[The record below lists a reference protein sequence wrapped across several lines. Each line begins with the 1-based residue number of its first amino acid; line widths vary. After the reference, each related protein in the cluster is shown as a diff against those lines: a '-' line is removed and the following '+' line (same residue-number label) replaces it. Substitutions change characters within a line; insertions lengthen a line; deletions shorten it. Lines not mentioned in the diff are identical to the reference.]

1 MPAMK
6 NISVVTTIALC
17 LLSCALVQAE
27 DTVVSVRAIGPGEP
41 LKAGNPSVLTVEL
54 DIADHYH
61 INSDKPLED
70 FLIPT
75 TLELEPHPGIAFGE
89 TVFPPAEIKNFRFS
103 DSPMAVFEGMVK
115 IAVEMMPAS
124 GAASGN
130 TEIRGKVRYQACDN
144 TTCLPPVRQPFSLTV
159 SVENPGV
166 FPFSSKTAPISPQIG
181 KPAEAEAVSP
191 PSESMKGETASPK
204 YAGLGEQGLF
214 VTFLLVFVGGLAL
227 NLTPCVY
234 PMIPITITYFG
245 GQAQG
250 KKGSI
255 VLHALLYVIG
265 MAVTYSIL
273 GVAAATTGGL
283 FGAAYQYPPVLIAF
297 SFIMI
302 LLALSMFDVYEL
314 RMPASLNRLASGSQ
328 KGFGGTFLMGLTV
341 GIIAAPCIGPF
352 VLGLLSYVGN
362 RGNVVLGFALFFIL
376 ALGLGVPFLVLGVF
390 SGSIHKLPRSG
401 AWMVW
406 VRKIFG
412 FILLAMA
419 VYFLKNLLPGL
430 LAYHLT
436 LALIMLLAGIYLA
449 WIDPVQAPGKAFPY
463 IRNAVG
469 ILFFGACLYIAVMG
483 LQAGIGN
490 IQIHL
495 TDQDPGSS
503 IQWLSYS
510 EAISDQASMEVK
522 PMLIDFYADWCA
534 PCKELD
540 IHTFT
545 DPEIIDKSKEFYMIK
560 VDLTSSGN
568 TQGEALRKKYGARG
582 VPTLVFLDPEGQEI
596 PDLRVVGFEP
606 SDAFV
611 GKMIKAIQLSADRR
625 KSPR

>member
-6 NISVVTTIALC
+6 NIYVVTTIGLC
-17 LLSCALVQAE
+17 LLFCALVQAE

-75 TLELEPHPGIAFGE
+75 TLEFEPHPGITFGK
-89 TVFPPAEIKNFRFS
+89 TVFPPAETKIFPFS
-103 DSPMAVFEGMVK
+103 DSPMAVYERIAK
-115 IAVEMMPAS
+115 ITVDIIPAS
-124 GAASGN
+124 NILPGN
-130 TEIRGKVRYQACDN
+130 IEIRGRVHYQACDDA
-144 TTCLPPVRQPFSLTV
+144 TCLPPVWQPFSLRV
-159 SVENPGV
+159 SVENPG
-166 FPFSSKTAPISPQIG
+166 PSASSSNAAPTSPQIG
-181 KPAEAEAVSP
+181 KLAEAEAVTP
-191 PSESMKGETASPK
+191 ATENLESEAASPK
-204 YAGLGEQGLF
+204 YAGLGERGLF
-214 VTFLLVFVGGLAL
+214 VTFILVFVGGLAL

-273 GVAAATTGGL
+273 GVAAAMTGGL
-283 FGAAYQYPPVLIAF
+283 FGAAYQHPPVLVGF
-297 SFIMI
+297 SLIMI

-314 RMPASLNRLASGSQ
+314 RMPESLNRLASGSQ

-341 GIIAAPCIGPF
+341 GVIAAPCIGPF

-362 RGNVVLGFALFFIL
+362 KGNVVLGFALFFIL

-449 WIDPVQAPGKAFPY
+449 WIDPIQAPGKAFPY
-463 IRNAVG
+463 IRNGIG
-469 ILFFGACLYIAVMG
+469 ILFFSASLYIAVTG
-483 LQAGIGN
+483 LQAGIGG
-490 IQIHL
+490 IQIRS
-495 TDQDPGSS
+495 TEQNPGSS

-510 EAISDQASMEVK
+510 EAILDQASMEAK
-522 PMLIDFYADWCA
+522 PVLMDFYADWCA

-540 IHTFT
+540 MHTFT
-545 DPEIIDKSKEFYMIK
+545 DPEIIEKSKEFYMIK
-560 VDLTSSGN
+560 VDLTSSEN
-568 TQGEALRKKYGARG
+568 TQAEALRKKYGARG
-582 VPTLVFLDPEGQEI
+582 VPTLVFLDPDGKEM
-596 PDLRVVGFEP
+596 PNLRVFGFEP
-606 SDAFV
+606 SDVFL
-611 GKMIKAIQLSADRR
+611 GKMIKAIQLSVDRR
-625 KSPR
+625 KSPG